1 MTKAWTVAKQS
12 LAKNMKSFNYW
23 FMILFPLIIFA
34 IIFAIG
40 YFSSQS
46 DDDLSL
52 VVVSDMDGFS
62 QQLQSVEGLR
72 VDEDIQTADQAEKAL
87 AEGDIDGFVLLSGTP
102 TDMQAEMIHTM
113 SLQDSA
119 YSSQILSAFLN
130 QFQMQS
136 RALESGVDP
145 AELAQLTE
153 EVPLEQSR
161 KVVEDG
167 QLKEEGSNMI
177 VTSVISYVLSFVIYI
192 VIIFY
197 PSIIV
202 NDLATEKGTRVM
214 EVILSSTTSNVHFL
228 GKMLAVFIMLVIHF
242 VIYALLFLLGFQLI
256 KEMDMVQE
264 LLQMVS
270 WQEIVSVLNIY
281 LLVFVLIGIVTY
293 VILSAFLGSASS
305 SVEDAQKAVSPIV
318 IVGMLGLFA
327 SMFGLTQPQHEL
339 VTISSYIPMISPFTM
354 PIRILSETVS
364 LGGIWLSILFNI
376 LFMMAVLVLTLVF
389 YRANL
394 LVYSDGNVWK
404 AFGRSANILRS
415 ERQAKH

>member
-52 VVVSDMDGFS
+52 AVVSDMDGFS

-177 VTSVISYVLSFVIYI
+177 VTSVVSYVLSFVIYI

-214 EVILSSTTSNVHFL
+214 EVILSSTTSNIHFL

>member
-52 VVVSDMDGFS
+52 AVVSDMDGFS